1 MHDTPGDGDEGG
13 ETLDVVVNLLF
24 NGLATGMLI
33 FLLAAGLTLIFGLMD
48 VLNFA
53 HGGLFAWGA
62 YAGVWFYGWSGNFI
76 VGIMGALVTGL
87 ILGWLMERLIVR
99 PVYGNH
105 IQQILIT
112 LGVMLVLSEM
122 LKVVWGPNQL
132 GADTPAY
139 LDGSWNVNGMI
150 FIKYR
155 LFIIGIGVVVFAGL
169 QYLLQRTRVGLV
181 VRAGVM
187 DKEMVQ
193 ALGINI
199 QRVFMWVFM
208 LGSAVAA
215 LGGVMMAPYA
225 GQIYAEMGMEYAIL
239 AFIVVIVGGMGS
251 VTGSALA
258 AVLVGVA
265 GAFMSYY
272 VPDLALAVNML
283 IMAVVLIFKPSGLMG
298 VKG

>member
-1 MHDTPGDGDEGG
+1 MDALI
-13 ETLDVVVNLLF
+13 TLSI

-62 YAGVWFYGWSGNFI
+62 YAGVWFYMTTESFL
-76 VGIMGALVTGL
+76 VGILCAIITGL
-87 ILGWLMERLIVR
+87 ALGFLTERFIIK

-112 LGVMLVLSEM
+112 LGLMLVLSEM

-132 GADTPAY
+132 SAQTPSY
-139 LDGSWNVNGMI
+139 LSGSWEIGNVI
-150 FIKYR
+150 LIKYR
-155 LFIIGIGVVVFAGL
+155 LFIIIVGFLVFFLVHYILKNTKIGL
-169 QYLLQRTRVGLV
+169 I

-187 DKEMVQ
+187 NKEMVQ

-199 QRVFMWVFM
+199 KKVFMYVFM
-208 LGSAVAA
+208 VGSAMAA
-215 LGGVMMAPYA
+215 LGGVLLGPYS
-225 GQIYAEMGMEYAIL
+225 GVIYAEMGLEFAIL
-239 AFIVVIVGGMGS
+239 AFIVVVIGGMGS
-251 VTGSALA
+251 IKGSLFA
-258 AVLVGVA
+258 AILVGLS
-265 GAFMSYY
+265 GSFMAYY
-272 VPDLALAVNML
+272 VPALSLAVNML
-283 IMAVVLIFKPSGLMG
+283 LMAIVLIFRPQGLFG